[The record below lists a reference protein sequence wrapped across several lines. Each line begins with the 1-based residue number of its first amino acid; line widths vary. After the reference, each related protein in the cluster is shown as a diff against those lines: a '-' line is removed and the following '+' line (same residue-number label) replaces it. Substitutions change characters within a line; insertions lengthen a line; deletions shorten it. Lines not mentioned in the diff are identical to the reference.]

1 MEQQPRKNSV
11 TYQFFIDGKPYSSNQ
26 KLITGAQLRKIA
38 QIAPHFRI
46 FLEKHR
52 EENEKFSHAP
62 DREIHNTY
70 SIDLSEPG
78 EEKFYT
84 LPHPSMDIY

>member
-1 MEQQPRKNSV
+1 MTQQSRNKE
-11 TYQFFIDGKPYSSNQ
+11 TYHFFVDGKPYESKE
-26 KLITGAQLRKIA
+26 KLITGAQLREVA
-38 QIAPHFRI
+38 QIGPKLRI

-52 EENEKFSHAP
+52 EENVKNAHAP

-70 SIDLSEPG
+70 SIDLSAQG

-84 LPHPSMDIY
+84 LPHPTMDIY